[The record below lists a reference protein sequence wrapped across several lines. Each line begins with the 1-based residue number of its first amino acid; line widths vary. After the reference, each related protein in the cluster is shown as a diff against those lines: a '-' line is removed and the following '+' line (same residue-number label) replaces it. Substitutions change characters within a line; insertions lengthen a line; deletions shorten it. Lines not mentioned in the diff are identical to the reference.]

1 MVLEDAGIAAADLTQ
16 VVRWPEGAIDSPIY
30 DRAQLGRGAVVA
42 GPAIVTQLDT
52 TTVIAPS
59 WTAEVHSSGALILKK
74 GTARCRTSSPIST
87 PRPMISLPA

>member
-16 VVRWPEGAIDSPIY
+16 VVHWPEGAIDSPIY
-30 DRAQLGRGAVVA
+30 DRAQPGRGGAVIA
-42 GPAIVTQLDT
+42 GPATVTQLDT

-74 GTARCRTSSPIST
+74 GTA
-87 PRPMISLPA
+87 